1 LDWSSVFVCAAQVH
15 WPRLWSG
22 AVSKWANLRAWWA
35 EGIPIAVIAER
46 VGVTYQAVWAAA
58 SYRGLRRPRVS
69 IWNKENST
77 KLRTWW
83 GEGVRTR
90 EIAERLGTTR
100 GAVIG
105 KADRMGLPPHA
116 LNKPGGR
123 R

>member
-1 LDWSSVFVCAAQVH
+1 M
-15 WPRLWSG
+15 
-22 AVSKWANLRAWWA
+22 SKWDNLAAWWA

-46 VGVTYQAVWAAA
+46 VGVTCQAVWAAA
-58 SYRGLRRPRVS
+58 SYRRLRRPRAV
-69 IWNKENST
+69 WNEENSA

-83 GEGVRTR
+83 IEGVRTR

-116 LNKPGGR
+116 LTTGSKR
-123 R
+123 